1 MRTLATLLVACVS
14 SLAADGPY
22 LFQFPT
28 MNKTHVAFMFA
39 GDLWTAPR
47 TGGQATRLT
56 NGKGAE
62 GEAHFSPDGTT
73 LAFTGE
79 YDGNVDVFTVPATG
93 GIPKRLTSHPET
105 DHAVGW
111 SPDGKRVLFMSTRE
125 TFNKTPQLYSVSAG
139 GGFPEKLPFPMA
151 SYGSLSPDSSQIAYM
166 PLLRADT
173 IWKRYRGGRASY
185 IWIAQM
191 SDSSVTPIPRKDSN
205 DYAPMWI
212 GNQVYFLSD
221 RNNGKVSLFKYD
233 PKSKQVAVAYDN
245 KGLDFKSATAGPG
258 GIVLEQFGAI
268 QIYDLKTGKLSPVN
282 ITLNGDLPE
291 VRPRLEKLTRQIR
304 GATISPTGVRAA
316 FEARGEIFTVPVEK
330 GNARNLTN
338 SPGAADRSPAWSP
351 DGKWIAYFSDES
363 GEYMLHLAPQNG
375 QGEIQ
380 KISLGNP
387 PSFFYS
393 IVWSPDS
400 KKISYTDKRLQLW
413 YLDLDKKTPIKIDRS
428 TYQDSM
434 NEFNASWSPDS
445 KWIAYSKQLRSHL
458 KAIHLYSL
466 ESGQATQITDGMSD
480 AAHPAFDRNG
490 KYLYLTA
497 STDVGPTLGGLDLS
511 SSQRPVSR
519 HVYVTVLSKADP
531 SPLAPESD
539 EEKPAEEKKETP
551 AKKPEEKKVEVKIDL
566 DGIMQ
571 RTIPL
576 PMPARN
582 YYGLAT
588 GKTGIL
594 FALELPAII
603 GNGMPA
609 TTLHRFD
616 LAKRKADKFSDGVFN
631 FEVSANGE
639 KILLQ
644 QGPAWII
651 AGTTAPPKPGDGR
664 VKTDDIEMRI
674 EPAAEWKQM
683 YKEVLR
689 IERDFFYDPNHH
701 GLDLQALGERYEK
714 YLNTLS
720 SRWDLT
726 YLWKEMLGELST
738 GHVYIIGGDTPK
750 PSPVKGGLLGADY
763 ALENGRYRIARIFS
777 GENWNPETRAPL
789 TQPGVNV
796 NTGDYIL
803 AVNGRELRS
812 TDEIYSFFEGT
823 AGKSVRL
830 KVGPDPSG
838 EKSREVTVVPIE
850 KETGLRLLAWIEGNR
865 RKVDQATGG
874 KVAYVYLPDTA
885 TGGYTYFNRYY
896 FAQND
901 RQALIVDER
910 FNGGGKA
917 ADYIIDHLR
926 RPLWNYWSSRDG
938 EDYTTPATN
947 IAGPKVMMVNEYAGS
962 GGDMLPWLFRRA
974 KLGTLIGKRTWGGLV
989 GIGGYPQLMD
999 GGQVTAPHFGFWN
1012 PDGKWDVENH
1022 GTAPDIEVELDP
1034 KAWREG
1040 RDTQL
1045 EKAIA
1050 VVSDDLQ
1057 KNPPP
1062 VHKKPPYPVYHTK
1075 SPISTTG
1082 GAK

>member
-1 MRTLATLLVACVS
+1 
-14 SLAADGPY
+14 
-22 LFQFPT
+22 
-28 MNKTHVAFMFA
+28 MNKTHVVFTFA
-39 GDLWTAPR
+39 GDLWSVPR
-47 TGGQATRLT
+47 AGGAATRLT
-56 NGKGAE
+56 TGRGAE
-62 GEAHFSPDGTT
+62 GEGHFSPDGSTI
-73 LAFTGE
+73 AFTGE
-79 YDGNVDVFTVPATG
+79 YDGNVDVFTIPASG
-93 GIPKRLTSHPET
+93 GVPKRLTSHPET

-111 SPDGKRVLFMSTRE
+111 TPDGKRVLAMSTRE
-125 TFNKTPQLYSVSAG
+125 TFNKTPQLYSVPLD
-139 GGFPEKLPFPMA
+139 GGFPERLPFPMA
-151 SYGSLSPDSSQIAYM
+151 AAGSLSPDGSQIAYM

-185 IWIAQM
+185 IWIGNMA
-191 SDSSVTPIPRKDSN
+191 DSSVAPVPRKDSN

-221 RNNGKVSLFKYD
+221 RNGGKVSLFKYD
-233 PKSKQVAVAYDN
+233 VKSKQVTVAVDN
-245 KGLDFKSATAGPG
+245 KGLDFKSATAGPD

-268 QIYDLKTGKLSPVN
+268 QIHDLKTGKTQPVN
-282 ITLNGDLPE
+282 ITLNGDLAE
-291 VRPRLEKLTRQIR
+291 VRPRMEKLTRGIR
-304 GATISPTGVRAA
+304 GASISPSGARAV
-316 FEARGEIFTVPVEK
+316 FEARGEIFTVPAEK

-351 DGKWIAYFSDES
+351 DGKWVAYFSDES

-375 QGEIQ
+375 QGEVQ

-393 IVWSPDS
+393 LVWSPDS
-400 KKISYTDKRLQLW
+400 KKLSYSDKRLQLW
-413 YLDLDKKTPIKIDRS
+413 YMDLEKKTPVKIDRG

-434 NEFNASWSPDS
+434 NEFAATWSPDS
-445 KWIAYSKQLRSHL
+445 KWIAYSKQLRNHL
-458 KAIHLYSL
+458 KAIQLYSI

-480 AAHPAFDRNG
+480 AAFPVWDRNG

-497 STDVGPTLGGLDLS
+497 STDIGPTLGSLDLS

-539 EEKPAEEKKETP
+539 EEKVTEEKKDNGA
-551 AKKPEEKKVEVKIDL
+551 AKKPEEKKVEVKVDL

-582 YYGLAT
+582 YYALAT

-594 FALELPAII
+594 FALELPAIL
-603 GNGMPA
+603 GNGPPA
-609 TTLHRFD
+609 TTLQRFD
-616 LAKRKADKFSDGVFN
+616 LAKRKTEKFADGVFA

-644 QGPAWII
+644 QGQNWVI
-651 AGTTAPPKPGDGR
+651 AGTAAPPKPGDGR
-664 VKTDDIEMRI
+664 VKTDDIEMRVD
-674 EPAAEWKQM
+674 PRAEWKQM

-689 IERDFFYDPNHH
+689 IERDFFYDPSHH
-701 GLDLQALGERYEK
+701 GLDLQALGERYER
-714 YLNTLS
+714 YLTHLS
-720 SRWDLT
+720 SRWDLN

-738 GHVYIIGGDTPK
+738 GHVYIMGGDTPK
-750 PSPVKGGLLGADY
+750 PGAVKGGLLGADY
-763 ALENGRYRIARIFS
+763 RIENGRYRIAKIYS

-796 NTGDYIL
+796 NVGDYVL
-803 AVNGRELRS
+803 GVNGRELRAS
-812 TDEIYSFFEGT
+812 DEIYEYFEST

-830 KVGPDPSG
+830 KVGPDASG
-838 EKSREVTVVPIE
+838 ANSREVTVVPVDNE
-850 KETGLRLLAWIEGNR
+850 AGLRRLAWIEENR
-865 RKVDQATGG
+865 KKVDAATGG
-874 KVAYVYLPDTA
+874 KVAYVYLPDTGN
-885 TGGYTYFNRYY
+885 GGYTYFNRYY

-947 IAGPKVMMVNEYAGS
+947 IHGPKVMMMNEYAGS

-974 KLGTLIGKRTWGGLV
+974 KLGQLIGKRTWGGLV
-989 GIGGYPQLMD
+989 GIGGYPQLID
-999 GGQVTAPHFGFWN
+999 GGMVTAPHFGFWN
-1012 PDGKWDVENH
+1012 PDGKWEVENY
-1022 GTAPDIEVELDP
+1022 GTAPDIEVDLDP

-1050 VVSDDLQ
+1050 VIQDELK

-1062 VHKKPPYPVYHTK
+1062 VHKKPAYPVYHTNT
-1075 SPISTTG
+1075 PISTTG